1 MVFCSYPITPA
12 SALLHHLAK
21 LRGHGVTTF
30 QAEDEI
36 AAACA
41 AIGASYAGSLGVT
54 ASSGPGIALKTE
66 AIGLAVATELPLVIV
81 NAQRGGPST
90 GMPTKTEQSDLYQAV
105 MGRNGDTPIVVLA
118 AATPSDCFAMAREAV
133 RIAVHHMT
141 PVMLL
146 TDGFLANSSEPWLIP
161 DVDATPAFPARFRT
175 DPEGFHPFLRD
186 ERLVRPWVKPGTPG
200 LEHRIG
206 GIEKDHDSGNIS
218 YDPAN
223 HQRMTDARWN
233 KVLKVADDLP
243 EQACEQGA
251 PGADLAI
258 VGWGSTYGPIA
269 RAVMDARERGLN
281 VAHIHLRHVWPLPR
295 NLGQLLRSFPRIL
308 VPEMNQGQLVT
319 LLRSEYLVPAK
330 GLSKVTG
337 RPFTVAE
344 LDAAIAAA
352 LEAEPMNAHATL
364 RQPKDY
370 ATDQEVRWCPGCG
383 DYAILKAVLKTLSDL
398 QADPA
403 QTVFVSGIGCA
414 ARFPYYVETYG
425 FHTIHGRAP
434 AVATGVKLANP
445 DLDVWVVGGD
455 GDLLSIGGNHLIHA
469 LRRNL
474 DLQILLFNNEIYGL
488 TKGQA
493 SPTSR
498 RGTRSPST
506 PQGSLDAPL
515 SALKLAL
522 GAGARFVARGIDTQ
536 QKLLPEILKRARSHK
551 GAALVEI
558 LQNCIVYNDGVFDP
572 ITAKAGEADAQLHLA
587 HGEPL
592 LFGKER
598 DKGLRLRADGFGLEI
613 VPAGTDGILRH
624 DETNPQLAACWRRSS
639 RPCRWRSA

>member
-21 LRGHGVTTF
+21 LRAHGVTTF

-54 ASSGPGIALKTE
+54 SSSGPGIALKTE

-243 EQACEQGA
+243 EQSCEQGA

-295 NLGQLLRSFPRIL
+295 NLGELLRSFPRIL

-352 LEAEPMNAHATL
+352 LEA
-364 RQPKDY
+364 
-370 ATDQEVRWCPGCG
+370 
-383 DYAILKAVLKTLSDL
+383 
-398 QADPA
+398 
-403 QTVFVSGIGCA
+403 
-414 ARFPYYVETYG
+414 
-425 FHTIHGRAP
+425 
-434 AVATGVKLANP
+434 
-445 DLDVWVVGGD
+445 
-455 GDLLSIGGNHLIHA
+455 
-469 LRRNL
+469 
-474 DLQILLFNNEIYGL
+474 
-488 TKGQA
+488 
-493 SPTSR
+493 
-498 RGTRSPST
+498 
-506 PQGSLDAPL
+506 
-515 SALKLAL
+515 
-522 GAGARFVARGIDTQ
+522 
-536 QKLLPEILKRARSHK
+536 
-551 GAALVEI
+551 
-558 LQNCIVYNDGVFDP
+558 
-572 ITAKAGEADAQLHLA
+572 
-587 HGEPL
+587 
-592 LFGKER
+592 
-598 DKGLRLRADGFGLEI
+598 
-613 VPAGTDGILRH
+613 
-624 DETNPQLAACWRRSS
+624 
-639 RPCRWRSA
+639 